1 MPYTRELVIARLTIS
16 LVRSIALEILD
27 SRRFGTNADDVI
39 LCCAI
44 FIGQAERKPMT
55 AAKLAQYA
63 GMPRPTVVR
72 KLRQF
77 ARGGIVSMSE
87 GGQVSLTA
95 DILSAET
102 RLATESNARAITRA
116 AAALSKMDTSRIAQR
131 KPM

>member
-16 LVRSIALEILD
+16 LVRSIASEILD
-27 SRRFGTNADDVI
+27 TKRFGTSADDVI

-77 ARGGIVSMSE
+77 ARGGIVNVSDS
-87 GGQVSLTA
+87 GQVSLAA
-95 DILSAET
+95 DILSAGT
-102 RLATESNARAITRA
+102 LAVTESNVRTIHRA
-116 AAALSKMDTSRIAQR
+116 AGALSKMDTSRIASR
-131 KPM
+131 KPP